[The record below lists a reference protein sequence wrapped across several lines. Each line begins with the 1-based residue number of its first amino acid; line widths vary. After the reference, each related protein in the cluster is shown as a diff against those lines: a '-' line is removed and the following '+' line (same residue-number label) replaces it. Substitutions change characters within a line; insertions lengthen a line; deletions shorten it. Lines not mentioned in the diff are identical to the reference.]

1 MQNKKPLCYPLFTH
15 RTDDS
20 ETEKKVKYKIEL
32 VKKTVDLL
40 QKITRHTY
48 KITKVIYKCG
58 VIQKVI
64 ITFVSLVFSLGL
76 RFGSSSSSR
85 ARNSSPNPNRKA
97 TATFTLDFIIAKKL
111 IALLLYTPKVDL

>member
-1 MQNKKPLCYPLFTH
+1 MQNKKPFGYPLFTH

-76 RFGSSSSSR
+76 RFGSSSSVEPGIPAQTQIEKQLQHSR
-85 ARNSSPNPNRKA
+85 S
-97 TATFTLDFIIAKKL
+97 T
-111 IALLLYTPKVDL
+111 LLLRRN